1 MKTKFSIIMPVYNR
15 EDFLKEAVDSI
26 ILQSYGIE
34 NIEIVLV
41 DDGSTDSSPEICEA
55 YASKYPDQIKI
66 IHQVNQGASAAR
78 NAGVKAATGEW
89 LNFLDSDDRLSK
101 NALMEVARFIKR
113 HKNETDVIA
122 LPIFFFGERSGE
134 HILNGKF
141 HKGARVIDLR
151 EEWECLQMS
160 LSSAFVRAETA
171 KTYAFDQDVHIGT
184 GEDAREVLR
193 CLYDKLT
200 LGVVTKARYWYRKH
214 SQYSL
219 LGGANQKKEKY
230 LDNVLLFHCF
240 IIDWYK
246 RRCNTLPKFIQNA
259 VLYDIQWRLKQ
270 AILPQ
275 EVLTTEEIMQY
286 KKALKEVIAQ
296 VSDDVILKQKNIYK
310 EHQSYALYLKYNCY
324 PMIKYN
330 ENRASFVYSN
340 QENEGITMDLLPVR
354 LSFFKVENDILYLQG
369 FVFHYL
375 YLTEELGN
383 YFIKIKDKLYPL
395 NVRITEKKIL
405 SIEEKICE
413 KYFFDIRIPIK
424 EEIIEMVFVYKYHD
438 MECEIKK
445 IIYEKFFPLD
455 DKSSRPYYHTGN
467 VLFYEKEAHLFI
479 RKKKMPCFC
488 NELIYIYDLLK
499 KRRRGSGK
507 AILVHL
513 LFYCIRPFVHKPIWL
528 IMDRPDKADDN
539 GEVFYRYLL
548 EQSTCKARA
557 YFAIRKG
564 TMDYERLQD
573 LGNIVD
579 CSSAKYKF
587 LFLFAEYFISSQAD
601 DEVIN
606 PFHGYRSSYKSLN
619 MPKFIFLQ
627 HGIIMNDLA
636 DWLNPFNKNIFGFIT
651 SVTKEYQYI
660 INNFGY
666 AEGNVWLTGLPR
678 FDRLT
683 DRTQQVIT
691 IMPTWRK
698 ALRPRKNSE
707 DNNENFLKSEYYN
720 FYSSLLLNSK
730 LQDEAEKSGYTI
742 QFKIHPSLE
751 EYQELFQM
759 NNGVKIV
766 DQGKSYRDIY
776 AESALIV
783 TDYSS
788 AVFDFAYLK
797 KPVIYA
803 QFDEEYFFS
812 GAHTVKRG
820 YFDYRRDGFGEVETT
835 LDGVVGRI
843 IEYMNNDCQMKDVY
857 RQRVDDFFYY
867 HDKNNCKRIYDK
879 LMSESDYE

>member
-55 YASKYPDQIKI
+55 YASKYPDQIKV

-78 NAGVKAATGEW
+78 NAGVKVATGEW

-141 HKGARVIDLR
+141 HKGSRVIDLR
-151 EEWECLQMS
+151 EEWNCPQMS
-160 LSSAFVRAETA
+160 LNSTFVRADIA
-171 KTYAFDQDVHIGT
+171 RKYAFDQDVHIAT
-184 GEDAREVLR
+184 GEDAREILR
-193 CLYDKLT
+193 CLYDKQT
-200 LGVVTKARYWYRKH
+200 LGVATKARYWYRKH

-219 LGGANQKKEKY
+219 LGDSKNKKEKY
-230 LDNVLLFHCF
+230 SENILLFHCF
-240 IIDWYK
+240 ILNWYK
-246 RRCNTLPKFIQNA
+246 MKCDTIPKFIQNA

-270 AILPQ
+270 ATIPQ
-275 EVLTTEEIMQY
+275 EVLTTEEIVQY

-296 VSDDVILKQKNIYK
+296 VSDDIILKQKNIYK

-330 ENRASFVYSN
+330 ENRAFFVYSN
-340 QENEGITMDLLPVR
+340 QENEGIIMDSLPVR

-369 FVFHYL
+369 FVFYYL
-375 YLTEELGN
+375 YLTEEPGN
-383 YFIKIKDKLYPL
+383 YYINVNKKLYPL
-395 NVRITEKKIL
+395 NLQKTEKTVL
-405 SIEEKICE
+405 AIEEKICE

-467 VLFYEKEAHLFI
+467 ILFYEKEAHLFL

-499 KRRRGSGK
+499 KRRRGSRK

-513 LFYCIRPFVHKPIWL
+513 LFYCIRPFVHRPIWL
-528 IMDRPDKADDN
+528 IMDRLDKADDN

-548 EQSTCKARA
+548 EQSTCKAKV

-564 TMDYERLQD
+564 TMDYERLQG

-579 CSSAKYKF
+579 CSSAKYKL

-601 DEVIN
+601 EEVIN
-606 PFHGYRSSYKSLN
+606 PFHGYRSAYKSLN

-627 HGIIMNDLA
+627 HGIIMNDLS
-636 DWLNPFNKNIFGFIT
+636 DWLNRFNKNIYGFIT
-651 SVTKEYQYI
+651 SVSNEYDYI
-660 INNFGY
+660 IENY
-666 AEGNVWLTGLPR
+666 DYSVKNVWLTGLAR
-678 FDRLT
+678 FDKLISYK
-683 DRTQQVIT
+683 QKIIT

-698 ALRPRKNSE
+698 NLRPRKNAE
-707 DNNENFLKSEYYN
+707 NNNKIFLESDYYC
-720 FYSSLLLNSK
+720 FYSSLLLNSR
-730 LQDEAEKSGYTI
+730 LQDTARRMGYII
-742 QFKIHPSLE
+742 QFKIHPALI
-751 EYQELFQM
+751 EYQKLFEKNKNVRVVGQKKYVEL
-759 NNGVKIV
+759 
-766 DQGKSYRDIY
+766 Y
-776 AESALIV
+776 AESALII

-797 KPVIYA
+797 KPIIYA
-803 QFDEEYFFS
+803 QFDEQYFFS
-812 GAHTVKRG
+812 GAHIVKHG

-835 LDGVVGRI
+835 LDGVVDRI
-843 IEYMNNDCQMKDVY
+843 IEYMNNDCQMKEVY

-879 LMSESDYE
+879 LLSESDYE